1 MTLSA
6 DEAEAQFREAFPM
19 IDRIE
24 DDELREQTIEAWVM
38 SLRDNDVED
47 IGDLQWFPPAQEKF
61 DLGEVRGID
70 HIRDVTEL
78 AIAMTEQ
85 LAESRAVEPSL
96 DMVISGA
103 LLHDVSKIYE
113 FDGMVTTDIE
123 DYLGHPHYGIVVAF
137 QVGLPIEIAHII
149 LCHSPQTSLEPAI
162 LEARIVETADE
173 VAADVLV
180 SEDTTELRR

>member
-6 DEAEAQFREAFPM
+6 DDAEEQFREAFPHVE
-19 IDRIE
+19 RIE
-24 DDELREQTIEAWVM
+24 DDDLREKTIQAWVM
-38 SLRDNDVED
+38 ALRDNDVDD
-47 IGDLQWFPPAQEKF
+47 IGDLPWFPPAQEEF
-61 DLGEVRGID
+61 NLGTVRGID

-96 DMVISGA
+96 DMVIAGA

-113 FDGMVTTDIE
+113 FDGMASTPIE
-123 DYLGHPHYGIVVAF
+123 DLLGHPYYGIVITF
-137 QVGLPIEIAHII
+137 EVGLPIELAHIV
-149 LCHSPQTSLEPAI
+149 LCHSPQTNVEPAI

-180 SEDTTELRR
+180 AEDSTELRR